1 MEVTHPMLS
10 RTKKLAAAIVAAA
23 SLSANAA
30 FADQFSGL
38 DLTLGIEAGGKET
51 MFDYLPA
58 PTEDTYQSSEYSP
71 DRAFAFF
78 GLAEALAS
86 LQFHDTYVGLSGFA
100 YRGLDSSA
108 DYELIS
114 TRSNGQSHSTTGSYD
129 LEDFAWGGAFEAGF
143 SRSAQRWVYVDTG
156 EYARTTYSKAVFHF
170 GVGLGAA
177 YRKASSSLDALG
189 YDGIAYYGLFRVQAM
204 ILGPLG
210 IQGSVRFLTESL
222 SFDSE
227 WTSVSGSVGA
237 FVKL

>member
-1 MEVTHPMLS
+1 MLS
-10 RTKKLAAAIVAAA
+10 RTKLLAAAIVAAA

-38 DLTLGIEAGGKET
+38 NLVLGFEAGGKET

-58 PTEDTYQSSEYSP
+58 PTEDGYQYSEYSP
-71 DRAFAFF
+71 DRSFDLF
-78 GLAEALAS
+78 GLAEAMAS
-86 LQFHDTYVGLSGFA
+86 LQFHDTYVGLSAFA

-108 DYELIS
+108 EYELIS
-114 TRSNGQSHSTTGSYD
+114 TTSGGSTHSSSDSYD
-129 LEDFAWGGAFEAGF
+129 LGDCAWGGALEAGF
-143 SRSAQRWVYVDTG
+143 SRSAQRWIYADTG
-156 EYARTTYSKAVFHF
+156 EDAYTTYSKATFHF
-170 GVGLGAA
+170 GLGLGAA
-177 YRKASSSLDALG
+177 YRKASSSLDALD

-210 IQGSVRFLTESL
+210 IQGSVRMMTKSL
-222 SFDSE
+222 SFESP